1 MRDDAA
7 RALAN
12 ELRRRGLAAPAALLI
27 DAHRPL
33 SPLVGSAATFIGPFV
48 RSVAGRRGRELVTLL
63 EREDGLD
70 RLAAALD
77 E

>member
-1 MRDDAA
+1 MREDAA
-7 RALAN
+7 RALAR
-12 ELRRRGLAAPAALLI
+12 ELRRRGLAAPVGLLL

-33 SPLVGSAATFIGPFV
+33 APLIGTAATFLGPLLG
-48 RSVAGRRGRELVTLL
+48 SLAGRRGREVVALL

-77 E
+77 D

>member
-1 MRDDAA
+1 MREDAA
-7 RALAN
+7 SALAN

-33 SPLVGSAATFIGPFV
+33 SPLVGSVATFLGPV
-48 RSVAGRRGRELVTLL
+48 LRSVAGRRGRELVSLL

>member
-1 MRDDAA
+1 MRADAA
-7 RALAN
+7 RALAL
-12 ELRRRGLAAPAALLI
+12 ELRRRGLAAPAALLL

-33 SPLVGSAATFIGPFV
+33 APLIANAATFLGPLV
-48 RSVAGRRGRELVTLL
+48 RSVAGQRGRELLALL
-63 EREDGLD
+63 EQEDGLD

>member
-1 MRDDAA
+1 MRADAA
-7 RALAN
+7 RALAL
-12 ELRRRGLAAPAALLI
+12 ELRRRGLAAPAALLL

-33 SPLVGSAATFIGPFV
+33 APLIGSAATFLSPLV
-48 RSVAGRRGRELVTLL
+48 RSVAGGRGGELVELL
-63 EREDGLD
+63 EQEDGLD